1 MRNLIP
7 RLQVVVA
14 RDRSRADRVLSGLF
28 PGSEVFLTRQSRE
41 IYRVTDHQDPA
52 LAQVLGVVTG
62 DGAGRIATAEAS
74 GRQCRAWFVGALP
87 MEKSPDGAYRMVLSV
102 WCSSLTGRGGWREI
116 SAQELVQAARLQD
129 EPLPAARPAAR
140 AADRPAA
147 LDRPSAAPSLSV
159 KQMDLI
165 KDAVRRRLTPPDD

>member
-1 MRNLIP
+1 
-7 RLQVVVA
+7 
-14 RDRSRADRVLSGLF
+14 
-28 PGSEVFLTRQSRE
+28 
-41 IYRVTDHQDPA
+41 
-52 LAQVLGVVTG
+52 
-62 DGAGRIATAEAS
+62 
-74 GRQCRAWFVGALP
+74 
-87 MEKSPDGAYRMVLSV
+87 MVLSV